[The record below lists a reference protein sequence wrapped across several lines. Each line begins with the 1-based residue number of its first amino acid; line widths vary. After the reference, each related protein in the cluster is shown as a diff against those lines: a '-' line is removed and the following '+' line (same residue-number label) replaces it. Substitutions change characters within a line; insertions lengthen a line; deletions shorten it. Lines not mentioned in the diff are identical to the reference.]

1 MKQEVKDFVGK
12 KAMISFKGFEN
23 FKVEVEIVD
32 VHNTYGRT
40 RYEVKPVRGSG
51 LARVEK
57 VELIK

>member
-12 KAMISFKGFEN
+12 KAMIELGGL
-23 FKVEVEIVD
+23 KVEVEIID
-32 VHNTYGRT
+32 VTFSYGKT

-51 LARVEK
+51 VIRVEK